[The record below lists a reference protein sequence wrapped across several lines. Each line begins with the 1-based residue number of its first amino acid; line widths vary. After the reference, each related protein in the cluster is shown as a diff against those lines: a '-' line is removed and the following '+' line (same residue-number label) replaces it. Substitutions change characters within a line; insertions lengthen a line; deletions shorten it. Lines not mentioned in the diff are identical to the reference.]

1 MDLKKII
8 IANPASVLH
17 KSRIRGLFNDVF
29 QNDIARVNLLMMA
42 YDIGIVDEFRKS
54 CPLDAITKG
63 RLKKVLIQ
71 QYSIVEDKATWTID
85 TWSSCFTVDI
95 IQKIAD
101 AELAE
106 LLGPEPE
113 PLPEPEFFKEPDDAL
128 MDRDDREN
136 FYVNP
141 NITESKSRIFV
152 PCGVGNTDKGFFIRG
167 IEKQDM
173 CEHPDA
179 NIYALVYNYLIRN
192 TKITDD
198 DVPSYIRN
206 VESTYDL
213 DYKSIYRLAIVLLQ
227 MIKNNLTSN
236 GALVL
241 SYSEDKEVL
250 KNAVGLINHYAALFS
265 RLVKIPQVKLV
276 VKLHSKGRVVSL
288 KKGVGIRA
296 DDNHEIISNA
306 RELWYGRKINYHLT
320 YEDLRDLEYILS
332 EISPFDSFKEGQFVA
347 LRDMLASKKH
357 SVCIMPTGSGK
368 SLIYYMA
375 SLLQPLPLFVVAPTD
390 ILIQDQIRN
399 LKTFHHIDNVAHLQ
413 LTSQNSFED
422 YDIHNSLNYLTPM
435 TLQNRH
441 LMVKFQYINNGTRR
455 MRNEM
460 RETKL
465 ADGPLV
471 SYIVLDEVH
480 CLSNWGHDFRPEY
493 LMLSRYLN
501 KYLDQITLWGFTA
514 TANYTVV
521 EDVQRQLSIPQ
532 ENFFSPISFER
543 YNISYDFYRAKTPK
557 DMLTYTHEITQRLID
572 RGERTIIF
580 TKNDEVSRL
589 VADTVGYEADIFSFD
604 NPESYHH
611 FVDGKCR
618 VLIASEELGVGIN
631 FPNVK
636 NIIHFGLPLSKSE
649 YVQEVGRAGRANEQV
664 HSYVVFLDD
673 DAANVPERLLKRNTS
688 INEIPGLLAGL
699 TNDYA
704 DIYRKLTN
712 NCPTKETMYERL
724 LSFYGT
730 FDYQQKALCVNTYK
744 HDELT
749 DVKDQLFMLYTVGF
763 INDWYSYNQSK
774 DGKGV
779 DILIDI
785 CSSETDAYRK
795 DASRMLRRMKTRARD
810 YYEFLGN
817 NRESTAKTDRASTP
831 EEIIQIYVDWYYI
844 KYLYHHNEQFLDLF
858 EFITNN
864 AQRDHEEITN
874 QIKDH
879 FTLPFIRLKEDEAI
893 YAKMS
898 VKEIV
903 RKAIAGINR
912 DTLANIE
919 RINSNRY
926 SYRLDFL
933 LFCGHLRMNGI
944 FEGSR
949 LERVMNS
956 ATEKELPVIR
966 GSLAKLYQVCNVE
979 GRLSTLNYLEEDG
992 KALAIDFNA
1001 FFEDAYKSGEKDLIY
1016 YGVIAKT
1023 INHYYT
1029 GYRRK

>member
-1 MDLKKII
+1 MDLRKII
-8 IANPASVLH
+8 ISNPASVLH

-42 YDIGIVDEFRKS
+42 YDIGIVDEFRKTY
-54 CPLDAITKG
+54 PLDSMAKG
-63 RLKKVLIQ
+63 RLKKILIQ
-71 QYSIVEDKATWTID
+71 QYSIVEDKAAWTIE
-85 TWSSCFTVDI
+85 TWSSCFSADI
-95 IQKIAD
+95 IQKVAE
-101 AELAE
+101 AELEE

-128 MDRDDREN
+128 LDRDDLES
-136 FYVNP
+136 FYINP
-141 NITESKSRIFV
+141 TIKESKTRIFV

-173 CEHPDA
+173 CDHPDA
-179 NIYALVYNYLIRN
+179 NVYALVYNYLIRN

-198 DVPSYIRN
+198 DVPRYIRN
-206 VESTYDL
+206 IESTYDL
-213 DYKSIYRLAIVLLQ
+213 DYKSIFRLAIILLQ
-227 MIKNNLTSN
+227 MIKNNLASK
-236 GALVL
+236 GELVL
-241 SYSEDKEVL
+241 SFSEDRELL

-265 RLVKIPQVKLV
+265 RLMKIPQVKLV
-276 VKLHSKGRVVSL
+276 IKLHPRGHVVSL

-296 DDNHEIISNA
+296 DDNNEIISNA
-306 RELWYGRKINYHLT
+306 RELWYGRKINYRLS
-320 YEDLRDLEYILS
+320 YDDLRDLEYILS

-375 SLLQPLPLFVVAPTD
+375 SILQPLPLFIVAPTD

-413 LTSQNSFED
+413 LTSENSFQD

-441 LMVKFQYINNGTRR
+441 LLVKFRYINNGTRR
-455 MRNEM
+455 MRTETK
-460 RETKL
+460 ETKL

-471 SYIVLDEVH
+471 SYIVLDEIH

-521 EDVQRQLSIPQ
+521 EDVQHQLSIPQ

-543 YNISYDFYRAKTPK
+543 YNIAYDYYRAKTPEEMLAYTK
-557 DMLTYTHEITQRLID
+557 DRTQRLID
-572 RGERTIIF
+572 RNERTIIF
-580 TKNDEVSRL
+580 TKNDDISRV
-589 VADTVGYEADIFSFD
+589 VADAVGYEADIFSYD

-611 FVDGKCR
+611 FVDGKCK

-636 NIIHFGLPLSKSE
+636 NIIHYGLPLSKSE

-673 DAANVPERLLKRNTS
+673 DAINVPERLLKRNTPIS
-688 INEIPGLLAGL
+688 EIPGLLDGL
-699 TNDYA
+699 KNDYA

-712 NCPTKETMYERL
+712 NCPTKETMYGRL
-724 LSFYGT
+724 IQFYNS
-730 FDYQQKALCVNTYK
+730 FDYQQKALYVNPYK
-744 HDELT
+744 HDELAEI
-749 DVKDQLFMLYTVGF
+749 KNQLFMLYTVGY
-763 INDWYSYNQSK
+763 INDWYSYNQS
-774 DGKGV
+774 DTGNGV

-795 DASRMLRRMKTRARD
+795 DPNRMLRRMRMRARD
-810 YYEFLGN
+810 YYEFLGT
-817 NRESTAKTDRASTP
+817 NRESIARTDRATTP
-831 EEIIQIYVDWYYI
+831 EEIIQVYVDWYYI

-864 AQRDHEEITN
+864 TQNNHEDITS

-879 FTLPFIRLKEDEAI
+879 FTLPFIKLKEDETTYI
-893 YAKMS
+893 NMS
-898 VKEIV
+898 IKEIV
-903 RKAIAGINR
+903 KKAIGGINR
-912 DTLANIE
+912 ETLANIE

-926 SYRLDFL
+926 SYKLDFL
-933 LFCGHLRMNGI
+933 LFCGHLRMNGN

-949 LERVMNS
+949 LERVIDS
-956 ATEKELPVIR
+956 AAQNELPAIKGAVV
-966 GSLAKLYQVCNVE
+966 KLYQACDVE
-979 GRLSTLNYLEEDG
+979 GRLSTLNYLKENEESLG
-992 KALAIDFNA
+992 IDFST
-1001 FFEDAYKSGEKDLIY
+1001 FFADAYKNGEKDLIY

-1023 INHYYT
+1023 INRHYS
-1029 GYRRK
+1029 GFRRN

>member
-8 IANPASVLH
+8 MANPASVLH

-42 YDIGIVDEFRKS
+42 YDIGIVDEFRKCYPVDPMS
-54 CPLDAITKG
+54 KG
-63 RLKKVLIQ
+63 RLKKVLVQ
-71 QYSIVEDKATWTID
+71 QYSIVDDKAAWTID
-85 TWSSCFTVDI
+85 TWANCFNADI

-101 AELAE
+101 AEEAE
-106 LLGPEPE
+106 LLGPEPK
-113 PLPEPEFFKEPDDAL
+113 PLPDPEFFKDPDDAL
-128 MDRDDREN
+128 TDRDDRED
-136 FYVNP
+136 FYINP
-141 NITESKSRIFV
+141 TIKESKSRIFV

-198 DVPSYIRN
+198 DVPRYIRN
-206 VESTYDL
+206 IESTYDL
-213 DYKSIYRLAIVLLQ
+213 DYKSIFRLAIILLQ
-227 MIKNNLTSN
+227 MIKNNLSSD
-236 GALVL
+236 GGLVL

-265 RLVKIPQVKLV
+265 RLVKVPQVKLV
-276 VKLHSKGRVVSL
+276 VKLNPKGRMVSL
-288 KKGVGIRA
+288 KKGIGIRA

-306 RELWYGRKINYHLT
+306 RELWYGRKINYRLT
-320 YEDLRDLEYILS
+320 YDDLRDLEYILS

-413 LTSQNSFED
+413 LTSENSFED

-441 LMVKFQYINNGTRR
+441 LIVKFQYINNGTRR
-455 MRNEM
+455 MRTEM

-471 SYIVLDEVH
+471 SYIVLDEIH

-532 ENFFSPISFER
+532 ENFFSPISFDR
-543 YNISYDFYRAKTPK
+543 YNISYDFYRAKTPEE
-557 DMLTYTHEITQRLID
+557 MLAYTQEQTQRLID
-572 RGERTIIF
+572 RNERTIIF
-580 TKNDEVSRL
+580 TKSDDVSRT
-589 VADTVGYEADIFSFD
+589 VADAVGYEADIFSNS

-611 FVDGKCR
+611 FVDGKCK
-618 VLIASEELGVGIN
+618 VLVASEELGVGIN

-649 YVQEVGRAGRANEQV
+649 YVQEIGRAGRADEQV
-664 HSYVVFLDD
+664 HSFVVFLDD
-673 DAANVPERLLKRNTS
+673 DVVNVPEKLLKRNTP
-688 INEIPGLLAGL
+688 INEIPGLLSGL
-699 TNDYA
+699 ENDYA

-712 NCPTKETMYERL
+712 DCPTKETMCDRL
-724 LSFYGT
+724 IQFYHS
-730 FDYQQKALCVNTYK
+730 FDYHQKALYVNTYK
-744 HDELT
+744 NEELREI
-749 DVKDQLFMLYTVGF
+749 KEKLFILYAVGF
-763 INDWYSYNQSK
+763 VNDWYAFNQSK
-774 DGKGV
+774 DASGV

-785 CSSETDAYRK
+785 CSSDTDAYRQ
-795 DASRMLRRMKTRARD
+795 DPSRMLRRMKNRARD

-817 NRESTAKTDRASTP
+817 NRESMAKTDRATTP
-831 EEIIQIYVDWYYI
+831 EEVIRIYVDWYYI

-864 AQRDHEEITN
+864 TQSAHEDITS
-874 QIKDH
+874 QIKDY
-879 FTLPFIRLKEDEAI
+879 FTLPFIQLKEDETT
-893 YAKMS
+893 YVNMS
-898 VKEIV
+898 IKGVLKKVIS
-903 RKAIAGINR
+903 GISR

-926 SYRLDFL
+926 SYKLDFL
-933 LFCGHLRMNGI
+933 LFCGHLRLNGN

-949 LERVMNS
+949 LQRVMNS
-956 ATEKELPVIR
+956 ATEKELTTIKE
-966 GSLAKLYQVCNVE
+966 SIAKLYQACDVE
-979 GRLSTLNYLEEDG
+979 GRLNTLNHLEENGDTLG
-992 KALAIDFNA
+992 IDFDT
-1001 FFEDAYKSGEKDLIY
+1001 FFEDAYKNGEKDLIY
-1016 YGVIAKT
+1016 YGVMAKT
-1023 INHYYT
+1023 INRYYT